1 MSTLTERIDGRPTF
15 ERLFRADPPAAVMK
29 PGLPDRFG
37 PKGAPVRQRAEL
49 SPFAEGVSAAW
60 PALLCERAARGAA

>member
-1 MSTLTERIDGRPTF
+1 MARPTF
-15 ERLFRADPPAAVMK
+15 KRLFRAGLPAAVMG

-37 PKGAPVRQRAEL
+37 PHGDPARQRAEL
-49 SPFAEGVSAAW
+49 SLYLEGVPSAR